1 MQRARR
7 PLRAAGRAARQA
19 RRLEA
24 AELFARP
31 HPGPR
36 SPIPSPGRGS
46 SAHGELVDPA
56 LGLPKRPIVWDPPGR
71 LPTSTS
77 RRRPGDRD
85 LAAVIDQAGRVLA
98 TTTALTTHRRL

>member
-71 LPTSTS
+71 LPHVNVASAP
-77 RRRPGDRD
+77 RRPGPRRGHRP
-85 LAAVIDQAGRVLA
+85 GRPGTGHNHSA
-98 TTTALTTHRRL
+98 DHPP